1 MNLTARHVSALFAAI
16 GTAVSAYLTWVHY
29 SGSLALC
36 IGVGGCEAVQT
47 SRYAMVGELPVAVI
61 GLAGFAAILLVALLR
76 VGVERPWLDLAL
88 FGLSLAAVLYVTYLT
103 YIEVFV
109 LGAICPWCV
118 TAAVCALAVFVLAAR
133 DLLSPEPS

>member
-1 MNLTARHVSALFAAI
+1 MNLTARHAAAFFAAV
-16 GTAVSAYLTWVHY
+16 GTAVSAYLVWIHY

-47 SRYAMVGELPVAVI
+47 SRYAMVGDLPVATI
-61 GLAGFAAILLVALLR
+61 GLGGFVAILAVAVAR
-76 VGVERPWLDLAL
+76 SVSDHPWLDLAL
-88 FGLSLAAVLYVTYLT
+88 FGLSLAATAYVGYLT
-103 YIEVFV
+103 YVEVFV

-118 TAAVCALAVFVLAAR
+118 TVAVCAVAVFVLAAR

>member
-1 MNLTARHVSALFAAI
+1 VSLTTRNATVLFAAV

-47 SRYAMVGELPVAVI
+47 SRYAMVGELPVAAI
-61 GLAGFAAILLVALLR
+61 GLGGFCAMLGVAIARLVWDRA
-76 VGVERPWLDLAL
+76 WLDLSL
-88 FGLSLAAVLYVTYLT
+88 FGLSLAATLYVGYLT
-103 YIEVFV
+103 YVEIFL

-118 TAAVCALAVFVLAAR
+118 TAAACAVAVFALAAR